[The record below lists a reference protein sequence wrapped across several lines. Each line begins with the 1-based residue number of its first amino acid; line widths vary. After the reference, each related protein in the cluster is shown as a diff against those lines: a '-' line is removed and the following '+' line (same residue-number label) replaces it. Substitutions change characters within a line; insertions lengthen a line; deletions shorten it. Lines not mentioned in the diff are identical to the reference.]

1 LFEICHLGFA
11 ICFII
16 PYSRIFADFMVIFLY
31 MIKQKI
37 AEKIKKAFK
46 KEFNIALD
54 EVDLSYPESQFG
66 DFSVS
71 CHKFAKDLKMSPQ
84 EIAQKLSETL
94 KDKLIAKTEAIAGY
108 LNIFVDS
115 GMLSKEVLSDILNQ
129 ENAYGSSK
137 ITKQKI
143 VLEYSSP
150 NTNKPLHLGHARNNI
165 LGMSLSRLLES
176 QGAEVIKTQI
186 INDRGIHIMK
196 SLVAYQKLGNN
207 ETPESAGMKG
217 DHFVGKYYVLFDEET
232 MMDEAQEALRKWEA
246 GDAKVVKLWEQ
257 MNKWVYEGYE
267 DTYRDLGSEFDKDYY
282 ESEIYKSG
290 KEIVAQ
296 GILKDVFKKEEDGS
310 VSINLEDIDLDKKIL
325 QRADGTSIYITQDL
339 ALAVERQKEFK
350 ADSLIYVVGQ
360 EQEYHFKVLF
370 EILKRLGYEWAKNLR
385 HLSYGLVF
393 LPEGKMK
400 SREGKVVDADDI
412 IAEVED
418 LAAKEIKKRFPEI
431 SDAELGQRSDAI
443 GLGALKFML
452 LRVTPSQAIHFDPKE
467 AISFEGST
475 GPYVQY
481 VFARISSILENME
494 LPEIDDVDFSLLAE
508 KEEKE
513 LVLKLMQY
521 PEVLSSAAENY
532 NPSALCNY
540 LLELSQIFN
549 SFYHKHSVL
558 KAEGGTVR
566 DARLCLIAS
575 ARIVLKNGLNILGIE
590 AVSKM

>member
-1 LFEICHLGFA
+1 
-11 ICFII
+11 
-16 PYSRIFADFMVIFLY
+16 

-115 GMLSKEVLSDILNQ
+115 AMLSKEVLSDILNQ

-150 NTNKPLHLGHARNNI
+150 NTNKPLHLGHARNNM
-165 LGMSLSRLLES
+165 LGMSLSCLLES

-467 AISFEGST
+467 AISFEG
-475 GPYVQY
+475 
-481 VFARISSILENME
+481 
-494 LPEIDDVDFSLLAE
+494 
-508 KEEKE
+508 
-513 LVLKLMQY
+513 
-521 PEVLSSAAENY
+521 
-532 NPSALCNY
+532 
-540 LLELSQIFN
+540 
-549 SFYHKHSVL
+549 
-558 KAEGGTVR
+558 
-566 DARLCLIAS
+566 
-575 ARIVLKNGLNILGIE
+575 
-590 AVSKM
+590 

>member
-1 LFEICHLGFA
+1 
-11 ICFII
+11 
-16 PYSRIFADFMVIFLY
+16 

>member
-1 LFEICHLGFA
+1 MFEICHLGFA

>member
-1 LFEICHLGFA
+1 
-11 ICFII
+11 
-16 PYSRIFADFMVIFLY
+16 MVIFLY

-150 NTNKPLHLGHARNNI
+150 NTNKPLHLGHARNNM
-165 LGMSLSRLLES
+165 LGMSLSCLLES

-566 DARLCLIAS
+566 DAR
-575 ARIVLKNGLNILGIE
+575 
-590 AVSKM
+590 

>member
-1 LFEICHLGFA
+1 
-11 ICFII
+11 
-16 PYSRIFADFMVIFLY
+16 

-115 GMLSKEVLSDILNQ
+115 AMLSKEVLSDILNQ

-150 NTNKPLHLGHARNNI
+150 NTNKPLHLGHARNNM
-165 LGMSLSRLLES
+165 LGMSLSCLLES

-310 VSINLEDIDLDKKIL
+310 VSINLEDIGLDKKIL

>member
-1 LFEICHLGFA
+1 
-11 ICFII
+11 
-16 PYSRIFADFMVIFLY
+16 MVIFLY

-150 NTNKPLHLGHARNNI
+150 NTNKPLHLGHARNNM
-165 LGMSLSRLLES
+165 LGMSLSCLLES

>member
-1 LFEICHLGFA
+1 
-11 ICFII
+11 
-16 PYSRIFADFMVIFLY
+16 

-150 NTNKPLHLGHARNNI
+150 NTNKPLHLGHARNNM
-165 LGMSLSRLLES
+165 LGMSLSCLLES